1 MAAEL
6 FSTFADFKNYVGG
19 RVNTSLELDS
29 LAPTIWET
37 ARRHVVPNLSQTE
50 YDALVTAANATPTD
64 AQTVLLP
71 FVKRT
76 VALLTMYEY
85 SKVAAIEISDS
96 GIHRTE
102 TETRKAAFRYQE
114 KAYQEE
120 AREKGY
126 DALELMLKFLS
137 DNAANYSGWA
147 ATEEA
152 KRHREPL
159 LNYASTFRVL
169 TDYKCDRYTL
179 EALRPIIS
187 SVQMFGVEKQLPS
200 SFWTGFI
207 TRHVAGTLTAAEK
220 AVRTLMQ
227 KAIAHKALE
236 EAQTQHW
243 VHVQAGRVFVVEEF
257 GEQNQYN
264 KTSPTGQLASLSQ
277 RNVLWSDRYTCAW
290 KQYIVDNADDFPT
303 VFDVDSGGTSTND
316 NAWHINTEAEQ
327 LEADE
332 VTVDSIS
339 GPVFLM

>member
-50 YDALVTAANATPTD
+50 YDALVVAAQGTPTI
-64 AQTVLLP
+64 AQQALLP

-76 VALLTMYEY
+76 VAVLTMYEY
-85 SKVAAIEISDS
+85 SKVAGIEMSDS
-96 GIHRTE
+96 GFHRRE
-102 TETRKAAFRYQE
+102 TESLKSAFRYQE
-114 KAYQEE
+114 KQYQED

-126 DALELMLKFLS
+126 DNLELMLKYLS
-137 DNAANYSGWA
+137 DNAATYTGWA

-159 LNYASTFRVL
+159 LNYASTFRIL

-187 SVQMFGVEKQLPS
+187 SVQMFGVEKQLPA

-207 TRHVAGTLTAAEK
+207 TRHVAGTLTAPEK
-220 AVRTLMQ
+220 AVRTLMSRLCQ
-227 KAIAHKALE
+227 
-236 EAQTQHW
+236 
-243 VHVQAGRVFVVEEF
+243 V
-257 GEQNQYN
+257 Y
-264 KTSPTGQLASLSQ
+264 S
-277 RNVLWSDRYTCAW
+277 
-290 KQYIVDNADDFPT
+290 
-303 VFDVDSGGTSTND
+303 
-316 NAWHINTEAEQ
+316 
-327 LEADE
+327 
-332 VTVDSIS
+332 
-339 GPVFLM
+339 